1 VALDAGNAAA
11 AQGLRKVATALVQQA
26 SRKMADFE
34 FEDAARL
41 LDEAAATDAAAGGLR
56 SAQVRLRELQQ
67 TRGDL
72 AAGVLS
78 PVQRETVDRTLVAAA
93 AARSAGNVLYPPG
106 ESAWD
111 LYRRVLSIEPSNATA
126 RQGMAELP
134 ALARERFETALGS
147 SKLGS
152 ARASLEGLET
162 LSPGDVALPDMKRR
176 LAAALLG
183 YATERLEAREIR
195 QASEALEYASG
206 LDPSNPGLTAL
217 RARLDQARE

>member
-1 VALDAGNAAA
+1 
-11 AQGLRKVATALVQQA
+11 VATALVQQA

-34 FEDAARL
+34 FQDAARL

-56 SAQVRLRELQQ
+56 AAQVRLRELQQ

-78 PVQRETVDRTLVAAA
+78 PAQRETVDRTLVAAA
-93 AARSAGNVLYPPG
+93 AARAAGNVLYPPG

-111 LYRRVLSIEPSNATA
+111 LYRRVLSIEPANATA

-134 ALARERFETALGS
+134 ALARERFEAALGS
-147 SKLGS
+147 SKLGA

-183 YATERLEAREIR
+183 YATERLEAREIS
-195 QASEALEYASG
+195 QASEALDYASG